1 MISLT
6 YMDFRTKDNRDA
18 NVQIRFE
25 DEMKKTAYL
34 DLEGNQICVGDII
47 CSTDGTYECHYG
59 LYEKDGIEFEGVF
72 FTKDDELFI
81 PPTRAWFGESGL
93 SVSRNKYDKLDEY
106 FKRNFKK
113 YIEDMPTG
121 FIISN
126 TVLRCFAIDY
136 NYRDGLEILKSLL
149 KEVEGIEV
157 KYKVDPRVFPEYVEM
172 SWDKVEDIPKELT
185 VFDGE
190 AYVVSTIDTREFVEE
205 ILVKIR

>member
-6 YMDFRTKDNRDA
+6 YMDFRTKDDRDA
-18 NVQIRFE
+18 NVQIRLK
-25 DEMKKTAYL
+25 DEMKKTFYI
-34 DLEGNQICVGDII
+34 DLEGNQICVGDVIYA
-47 CSTDGTYECHYG
+47 TDGTYECHYG

-81 PPTRAWFGESGL
+81 PPTRTWFGESGL

-113 YIEDMPTG
+113 YIEDVPNG

-126 TVLRCFAIDY
+126 TVLRCFVIDY

-149 KEVEGIEV
+149 KEVEGIGV
-157 KYKVDPRVFPEYVEM
+157 KYKIDPRVFPEYMGM
-172 SWDKVEDIPKELT
+172 SWDKIEDIPKVLT

-205 ILVKIR
+205 VLVKIG